1 MRAVKDIINS
11 VENEIK
17 TKSRKSYQALSQ
29 SLAHLQERIGTTAGK
44 VIRKSPRSKSGG
56 QK

>member
-1 MRAVKDIINS
+1 MRAVKDIINT

-29 SLAHLQERIGTTAGK
+29 SLAQLQERIGTTAGK
-44 VIRKSPRSKSGG
+44 VVRKSPRSKSGG